1 MAPRTTSVPLDDDQL
16 QFLLTLVEGHLTAL
30 RHATAHPASFGDD
43 EPLTVDQ
50 LEFIQK
56 LVQGHMTVARQMPGD
71 NPAQAITWARRLADL
86 LTEAI
91 RTSDDT

>member
-1 MAPRTTSVPLDDDQL
+1 MAPRTTNVPLDDDQL
-16 QFLLTLVEGHLTAL
+16 CFIMCLVEGHLTAL
-30 RHATAHPASFGDD
+30 RHATAHPVSFDD
-43 EPLTVDQ
+43 DAPLTVNQ

-56 LVQGHMTVARQMPGD
+56 LVHGHIQASRQMPGD
-71 NPAQAITWARRLADL
+71 HRVQWTRRLADL